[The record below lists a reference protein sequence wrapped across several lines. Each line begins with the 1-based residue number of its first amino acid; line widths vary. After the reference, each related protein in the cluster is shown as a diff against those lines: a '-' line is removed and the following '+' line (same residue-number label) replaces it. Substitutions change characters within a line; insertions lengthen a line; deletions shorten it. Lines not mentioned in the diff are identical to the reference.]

1 MVSQNTLQRKGIL
14 SFLVITFA
22 ITYLIEGALILSGFR
37 FTAIPGMF
45 GQLVVLA
52 AMWVPTFATLI
63 TVKFVT
69 HERHAI
75 GNFRLGPLKSY
86 VEAAIVLPAAF
97 AAIYGVTWS
106 LGLSTLDL
114 KLEQFRTM
122 FVNTGM
128 DLPAIPDP
136 ALPILGILFASL
148 VIGPFVNGFI
158 ALGEEIGWRGYLLPR
173 LMPLGKARAYML
185 SGLVWGL
192 WHTPLVLI
200 GYTYPDHPILGSL
213 MFIAMT
219 TALGVYINEVTIQNN
234 SVILAGWAHG
244 IFNAQKLGVWS
255 LIFPGVNPLIG
266 GYPGIVGIM
275 VLFVLGTWQ
284 ASRARRARA
293 VIEPARLGAP

>member
-1 MVSQNTLQRKGIL
+1 VLDGKGSR

-22 ITYLIEGALILSGFR
+22 ITYTIEGALILSGFR
-37 FTAIPGMF
+37 FASIPGAF
-45 GQLVVLA
+45 GQIVVLV
-52 AMWVPTFATLI
+52 AMWVPTFAALVTAR
-63 TVKFVT
+63 FVT
-69 HERHAI
+69 HEKPGI
-75 GNFRLGPLKSY
+75 GNFRLGSWKPY
-86 VEAAIVLPAAF
+86 VGAALVLPLAF
-97 AAIYGVTWS
+97 AVIYGVTWM
-106 LGLSTLDL
+106 LGLATLDL
-114 KLEQFRTM
+114 KLEQFRAM
-122 FVNTGM
+122 FIDAGM

-173 LMPLGKARAYML
+173 LMPLGKVKAYIL

-200 GYTYPDHPILGSL
+200 GFTYSNQPILGSL

-219 TALGVYINEVTIQNN
+219 TALGVYINELTIQNN
-234 SVILAGWAHG
+234 SCILAGWAHG

-266 GYPGIVGIM
+266 GYAGIIGVI
-275 VLFVLGTWQ
+275 VLFALGLWQ
-284 ASRARRARA
+284 ASRAQ
-293 VIEPARLGAP
+293 PARTAVSPARQAAS